1 MRPGTRLTH
10 VIRAPQGVIRG
21 RELATQIV
29 DLAQCSRWRRQGAGV
44 VGCFL
49 LVQGRAMRRR
59 DSMTDRTSVLDVLA
73 CMSSLQWGRWGGFD
87 AIRQAQASRLHD
99 LVRYAREHSRYY
111 AERYAGL
118 PDGVALE
125 ALPVV
130 TKHELNGRFDD
141 WVTDPDVT
149 RERLSAF
156 LADRTQIG
164 ERFLGRHAAW
174 RSSGTT
180 GEPGLYLHD
189 APACATYHA
198 LIASV
203 MQRPDVAA
211 AWAFGQVTNGGRRAL
226 VAATG
231 EHFAGIVTWRSLAQW
246 APQATTCELSVLRP
260 VDEWVERLDAFRPAF
275 LAGYPTALRLLAHE
289 QRARRLSI
297 APSIVWSGGE
307 HLTAAARREI
317 EAAFGAVLID
327 EYGSSECL
335 SIAVGCSHGWLH
347 LNADWVVLEPV
358 DARYRPVPPG
368 TLSHTALLTNLANR
382 VQPVIRYDLGD
393 RVVFRPDAC
402 ECGSPLPALRVQGR
416 CDDVVTL
423 RRRDGARVPLL
434 PMALTTAVEEGAD
447 LHLFQIV
454 RVSDRELALRVPEG
468 PARARRASWEA
479 ARSALAPLLAAHGLD
494 DVEVSLDASPPQV
507 SATSGKLHQVVT
519 AAPRR
524 GAARSRGKRPEAPRP
539 SS

>member
-1 MRPGTRLTH
+1 LTH
-10 VIRAPQGVIRG
+10 VIRATHRAAAVP
-21 RELATQIV
+21 REVSTQIV
-29 DLAQCSRWRRQGAGV
+29 DLAQCSSWRRQGIGV
-44 VGCFL
+44 IRC
-49 LVQGRAMRRR
+49 LVLMQGPATRRR
-59 DSMTDRTSVLDVLA
+59 HSMNARTSALDVIA
-73 CMSSLQWGRWGGFD
+73 RMASLQWGRWGGFD
-87 AIRQAQASRLHD
+87 AIRQAQASRLHE
-99 LVRYAREHSRYY
+99 LVRYARERSRYY

-118 PDGVALE
+118 PEGVALE

-130 TKHELNGRFDD
+130 TKHELNARFDD

-149 RERLSAF
+149 RERLLAF
-156 LADRTQIG
+156 LADHGQIG

-198 LIASV
+198 LIAAV

-211 AWAFGQVTNGGRRAL
+211 AWTFGQFANGGRRAL
-226 VAATG
+226 IAATG

-260 VDEWVERLDAFRPAF
+260 VDEWVERLNGFRPAF

-297 APSIVWSGGE
+297 APAIVWSGGE
-307 HLTAAARREI
+307 RLTAAARREI

-358 DARYRPVPPG
+358 DAHYRPVPPG

-393 RVVFRPDAC
+393 RVVFRSDAC

-416 CDDVVTL
+416 CDDIVTL

-434 PMALTTAVEEGAD
+434 PMALTTAVEEGAG

-468 PARARRASWEA
+468 PARARRASWDA
-479 ARSALAPLLAAHGLD
+479 ARSALAPLLVAHGLG

-507 SATSGKLHQVVT
+507 SATSGKLQQVVT
-519 AAPRR
+519 AAPLR
-524 GAARSRGKRPEAPRP
+524 GAARSRGKRPGGPRP